1 MAPLTEEHIW
11 DILDGEACSEMRA
24 KHEAQLLADDS
35 YRTTFV
41 QCEQLHRQLLNLPLE
56 SPSMRFNENLMERLS
71 PERLTAPKIDRL
83 PLFFGIF
90 FTILSILSG
99 ILIVS
104 QSNLASSSVEKGL
117 TTEGVV
123 SLLSNPLFIQGFM
136 LINIVLFFAILD
148 MKILKPYFDNREGR
162 RILK

>member
-24 KHEAQLLADDS
+24 QHEAQLLADES

-56 SPSMRFNENLMERLS
+56 SPSMRFNENLMERLA
-71 PERLTAPKIDRL
+71 PERRTAPKIDRL
-83 PLFFGIF
+83 PLIF
-90 FTILSILSG
+90 LTVFTVLSALLG
-99 ILIVS
+99 VLIFS
-104 QSNLASSSVEKGL
+104 KSNLTASPTETGL
-117 TTEGVV
+117 TTEGAVAM
-123 SLLSNPLFIQGFM
+123 LSNPLFVQIFM
-136 LINIVLFFAILD
+136 LLNIVLFFAILD
-148 MKILKPYFDNREGR
+148 KKILKPYFDNREGK